1 MQSSRHDF
9 WAGLW
14 GALPFCVVVAPYGIV
29 FGVLA
34 VESGLD
40 ILTATAFSM
49 AVIAGAA
56 QFTALSLMQDQAP
69 VLIVIIVGLAVNLR
83 MALYSAT
90 LATHLGAAPFWTR
103 AFVAYAILDHSF
115 ALADQKFQNEP
126 DMSLSRK
133 LSFYFGATSLVAVIW
148 VVGHWFWRLAGRAN
162 SRLAGLGFCH
172 AYRLYR
178 LSGSS
183 AAQLA
188 ACECCFHRSDA
199 LAAPCARALWAGLN
213 HFSIGRPA
221 LGRRNGATYEAD
233 TMSISTAELW
243 FAIAGLAF
251 GSWLL
256 RFSFLGIIG
265 NAELPEWITRHLRYT
280 LVAVLPGIIA
290 PLVFMPQATDG
301 AFDLPRFLAALV
313 TLLVGVWRGNLLLAI
328 AAGGVTLYS
337 MLNFGF

>member
-34 VESGLD
+34 AESGLD

-148 VVGHWFWRLAGRAN
+148 VVGTGFGAWLGAQIPDWLALDFAMPI
-162 SRLAGLGFCH
+162 AFI
-172 AYRLYR
+172 
-178 LSGSS
+178 
-183 AAQLA
+183 
-188 ACECCFHRSDA
+188 A
-199 LAAPCARALWAGLN
+199 LVA
-213 HFSIGRPA
+213 PA
-221 LGRRNGATYEAD
+221 LRSLPHVSATF
-233 TMSISTAELW
+233 TA
-243 FAIAGLAF
+243 A
-251 GSWLL
+251 
-256 RFSFLGIIG
+256 
-265 NAELPEWITRHLRYT
+265 T
-280 LVAVLPGIIA
+280 LS
-290 PLVFMPQATDG
+290 
-301 AFDLPRFLAALV
+301 
-313 TLLVGVWRGNLLLAI
+313 LLLAPVPYGLGLI
-328 AAGGVTLYS
+328 ISALVALLLGAEMERRMRQTP
-337 MLNFGF
+337 

>member
-115 ALADQKFQNEP
+115 ALADQQFQKEP

-133 LSFYFGATSLVAVIW
+133 LGFYFGATSLVAVIW
-148 VVGHWFWRLAGRAN
+148 VVGTGFGAWLGAQIPDWLALDFTMPIAFIALVAPALR
-162 SRLAGLGFCH
+162 SLPH
-172 AYRLYR
+172 V
-178 LSGSS
+178 S
-183 AAQLA
+183 AAFTA
-188 ACECCFHRSDA
+188 A
-199 LAAPCARALWAGLN
+199 
-213 HFSIGRPA
+213 
-221 LGRRNGATYEAD
+221 
-233 TMSISTAELW
+233 
-243 FAIAGLAF
+243 
-251 GSWLL
+251 
-256 RFSFLGIIG
+256 
-265 NAELPEWITRHLRYT
+265 T
-280 LVAVLPGIIA
+280 LS
-290 PLVFMPQATDG
+290 
-301 AFDLPRFLAALV
+301 
-313 TLLVGVWRGNLLLAI
+313 LLLAPVPYGLGLI
-328 AAGGVTLYS
+328 ISALVALLLGSEVERRIRGTS
-337 MLNFGF
+337 